1 MNVLYHFRTQGRGA
15 EGVHIA
21 GVANAFESM
30 GHQLVFSNPS
40 GRDPRKPVENDAST
54 GSARAGLLRR
64 FASRA
69 PGVAFEAAEIG
80 YNAAS
85 LAANAR
91 KIRTH
96 GIDFIYERHA
106 FFLCSTAGLAK
117 AFDIPLVVEVNE
129 LVGDDRVRAQPAL
142 APLARLA
149 DRVTFSR
156 ADVIVVVSPH
166 LKRRMIE
173 MGVEGD
179 KILVQPNGVPA
190 SEVAAAETGGTRG
203 AAVRARYGLE
213 GEIVIGF
220 VGLFLDWHRLDW
232 MVEAFASLR
241 PAERGITLM
250 MVGDGPSESFAEV
263 GRRLGVDAKILEQ
276 LGAGAGQDRRTA
288 ERCASRATDRGR
300 QALVAGERRQGI
312 DGCLI
317 DVAGAGH
324 DATECIGSSR
334 AHRLTGLGTVHDHND
349 AGQVAITTGAAER
362 DQGRNCDGVVG
373 ALSRLNQVAG
383 GTADRE
389 RSGVEVGNRLC
400 GGGGG
405 DLGFHA
411 RAARADTLEHL
422 RDATGE
428 ALDGDRR
435 LEVLIDA
442 SAVDLLRTSRVL
454 RDQDDL
460 HLREVRAV
468 LAELEHAID
477 QHRL

>member
-263 GRRLGVDAKILEQ
+263 GRRLGVDAKILRTGRVDRAAIPEHLAAMDIGVIPHSNAFRSPIKLFEYMAQ
-276 LGAGAGQDRRTA
+276 SLAVAASATEPIEMVIEDGCNGVLFDTSGPESMGAAFERLVGDPERRRALGARARQDVIERYTWEHNAEEVIATLRR
-288 ERCASRATDRGR
+288 RGR
-300 QALVAGERRQGI
+300 
-312 DGCLI
+312 
-317 DVAGAGH
+317 
-324 DATECIGSSR
+324 
-334 AHRLTGLGTVHDHND
+334 
-349 AGQVAITTGAAER
+349 
-362 DQGRNCDGVVG
+362 
-373 ALSRLNQVAG
+373 
-383 GTADRE
+383 
-389 RSGVEVGNRLC
+389 
-400 GGGGG
+400 
-405 DLGFHA
+405 
-411 RAARADTLEHL
+411 L
-422 RDATGE
+422 RDPT
-428 ALDGDRR
+428 
-435 LEVLIDA
+435 DA
-442 SAVDLLRTSRVL
+442 
-454 RDQDDL
+454 
-460 HLREVRAV
+460 
-468 LAELEHAID
+468 
-477 QHRL
+477 